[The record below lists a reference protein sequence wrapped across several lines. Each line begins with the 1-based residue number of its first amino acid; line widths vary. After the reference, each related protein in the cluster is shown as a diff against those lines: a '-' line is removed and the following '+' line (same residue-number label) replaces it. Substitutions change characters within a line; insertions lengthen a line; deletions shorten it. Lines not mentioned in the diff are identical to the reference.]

1 MTLLLTRTA
10 LPALHT
16 SFATVILSLILAP
29 AASAENTFTPKD
41 VATISYVGSAAVSP
55 DGKHIAYTKVVQR
68 NPLEDENGSAWVE
81 LHVTDPSGK
90 SRPFITGKVNISGV
104 QWTRDGK
111 GIAFTSKRGDD
122 EHTSLYVIP
131 IDGGEARRVIA
142 HKSSLHGV
150 TFSRDGKQVAFL
162 ASEPRS
168 KEKEEWQGKGFN
180 QEIYEEDWR
189 PTKVWLAAADGSG
202 KPRALDLEGSA
213 HAVRFSPSGKEL
225 AVVLAPTPSVDD
237 GYMFKRISI
246 VDVASGRVV
255 EPIENPGKL
264 GQIDFSPNGKHLAMV
279 SGADINDP
287 REGRLMISTIPGDG
301 EFRDLMPDYDAHVTR
316 FHWKDDTTLV
326 WVAGE
331 GCQST
336 VGEASLNGKVR
347 IWTQG
352 EGPVLHGLSVSDDG
366 RTVTCVGDSPTFP
379 TELFVATGGKH
390 EFKQITTTNP
400 WLNEKAFARQ
410 EVVEWTARDGLKL
423 QGILVYPLNYVEGR
437 RYPLILTVHGG
448 PESHV
453 PNGWVTRYVYPG
465 QVGAAR
471 GFAVFYPNYRGSTGR
486 GVEFSMMGQ
495 ADAAGA
501 EFDDLV
507 DAVDHLVEIGLVD
520 KDKVGITGGSYGG
533 YASAWGATYY
543 SDRFAASV
551 MFVGISDNISKV
563 GTTDI
568 PEEMYLVH
576 HRKRL
581 WEDWDYFL
589 DRSPIRHVEKNQTA
603 TLILHGKDDP
613 RVHPS
618 QSLEL
623 HRHLKTLGQAPVR
636 LVWYPGEGHGNRRA
650 AARLDYNLRMLRWM
664 EHYLQG
670 PAGDAPDFEIDY
682 KAKFEG
688 K

>member
-1 MTLLLTRTA
+1 MMLRLARVTFWVFRAACIAVIFEMLLI
-10 LPALHT
+10 
-16 SFATVILSLILAP
+16 S
-29 AASAENTFTPKD
+29 AAYGENTFTPKD
-41 VATISYVGSAAVSP
+41 IAALSYVGSAAVSP
-55 DGKHIAYTKVVQR
+55 DGRHVAYTKVVQR
-68 NPLEDENGSAWVE
+68 NPLKDENGSAWVE
-81 LHVTDPSGK
+81 LHVSDGVGK
-90 SRPFITGKVNISGV
+90 SRPFVTGEVNVSGV
-104 QWTRDGK
+104 QWTPDGQ
-111 GIAFTSKRGDD
+111 GIAFTSQRAGDD
-122 EHTSLYVIP
+122 HASLYVIP
-131 IDGGEARRVIA
+131 IDGGEARRVIS
-142 HKSSLHGV
+142 HTSSLHGV

-162 ASEPRS
+162 AEEPRS
-168 KEKEEWQGKGFN
+168 KEKEEWRGKGFN

-189 PTKVWLAAADGSG
+189 PTRVWLAAADGSG
-202 KPRALDLEGSA
+202 QARALELDGSA
-213 HAVRFSPSGKEL
+213 HAVRFSPSGTEL
-225 AVVLAPTPSVDD
+225 AVVLTPTPSVDD
-237 GYMFKRISI
+237 SYMFKRIKI
-246 VDVASGRVV
+246 MDAASGRVV
-255 EPIENPGKL
+255 EPINNPGKL
-264 GQIDFSPNGKHLAMV
+264 GQIDFSPNGKHLAMI
-279 SGADINDP
+279 SGVDIHDP
-287 REGRLMISTIPGDG
+287 REGRLMVSTIPGDG
-301 EFRDLMPDYDAHVTR
+301 ELRDLMPDYEAHVSR
-316 FHWKDDTTLV
+316 FVWKDDQTLV

-336 VGEASLNGKVR
+336 VGEVSLEGKRRV
-347 IWTQG
+347 WVQG
-352 EGPVLHGLSVSDDG
+352 EGPVLHGLSMSDDG
-366 RTVTCVGDSPTFP
+366 RTVACVGDSQSFP
-379 TELFVATGGKH
+379 HELFVATGGKQA
-390 EFKQITTTNP
+390 FKRVTDTNP
-400 WLNEKAFARQ
+400 WIAEKALARQ

-423 QGILVYPLNYVEGR
+423 AGVLVYPLHYVEGR

-453 PNGWVTRYVYPG
+453 PNGWVTRYSYPG

-486 GVEFSMMGQ
+486 GVEFSKLGQ
-495 ADAAGA
+495 ADAAGR

-507 DAVDHLVEIGLVD
+507 DAVDHLIEMGLVE

-543 SDRFAASV
+543 SQRFAASV
-551 MFVGISDNISKV
+551 MFVGISDNVSKI

-581 WEDWDYFL
+581 WDDWGYFL
-589 DRSPIRHVEKNQTA
+589 DRSPIRYVKKNRTA

-650 AARLDYNLRMLRWM
+650 AARLDYNLRMMRWM

-670 PAGDAPDFEIDY
+670 PGGDAPDFEIDY
-682 KAKFEG
+682 ER
-688 K
+688 